1 MAASVGAEEIQ
12 GTGLTLFGRNIS
24 SKTLGIV
31 LAAIGVGVAAYGTAS
46 FTLPLYDSLE
56 QTKSQ
61 IAQKRTSVETKEKEV
76 SSKGNIPQRV
86 VTAQQRNQEVLAL
99 LPNPDSMDVLLRDL
113 YAQIPRSV
121 IQAGTAG
128 SISVKNPLEEFRPT
142 DGAATQGGDT
152 QFRTKRFG
160 IKFSATYS
168 DSVSAIQKIER
179 LRPLLIVE
187 DVKMV
192 PNTSLNL
199 AAGSGTTT
207 LSPEQLK
214 ALFAKSPPLLS
225 TSFNLTA
232 YVPLSSTELKAL
244 DAQKADATKKK

>member
-1 MAASVGAEEIQ
+1 MAANVGAEEIQ

-31 LAAIGVGVAAYGTAS
+31 MAVIGVGVAAYGTAT

-56 QTKSQ
+56 QAKSQ

-76 SSKGNIPQRV
+76 ASKGNLPQRV
-86 VTAQQRNQEVLAL
+86 VAAQQRNQEVLAL

-113 YAQIPRSV
+113 YAQIPRSA
-121 IQAGTAG
+121 IQVGTAG
-128 SISVKNPLEEFRPT
+128 SVSVKNPLDEFRPT
-142 DGAATQGGDT
+142 DSGATQGGDT

-160 IKFSATYS
+160 IRFSATYS
-168 DSVSAIQKIER
+168 DSINAIQRIER
-179 LRPLLIVE
+179 LRPLLVVE

-199 AAGSGTTT
+199 AAGTGENAQSA
-207 LSPEQLK
+207 EQLK
-214 ALFAKSPPLLS
+214 ALIAKSTPLLS
-225 TSFNLTA
+225 TSFNLVA
-232 YVPLSSTELKAL
+232 YVPLSGAELKAL
-244 DAQKADATKKK
+244 EAPKANPAKK